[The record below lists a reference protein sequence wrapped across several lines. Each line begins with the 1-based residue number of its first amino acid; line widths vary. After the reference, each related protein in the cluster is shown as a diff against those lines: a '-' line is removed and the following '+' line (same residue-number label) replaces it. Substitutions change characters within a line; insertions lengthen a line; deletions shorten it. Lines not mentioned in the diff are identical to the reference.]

1 MFRYEFEYGFII
13 FFSYLLIK
21 AIEAGQHLKA
31 LHTTPLK
38 KIATPEDVANAVLF
52 LSSEK
57 AAGHLTGSTLK
68 LHGGMEGRM
77 LNKLE
82 DLQK

>member
-1 MFRYEFEYGFII
+1 M
-13 FFSYLLIK
+13 
-21 AIEAGQHLKA
+21 
-31 LHTTPLK
+31 
-38 KIATPEDVANAVLF
+38 PEDVANAVMF

-57 AAGHLTGSTLK
+57 AAGHLTGSSLE

-77 LNKLE
+77 LNNLE